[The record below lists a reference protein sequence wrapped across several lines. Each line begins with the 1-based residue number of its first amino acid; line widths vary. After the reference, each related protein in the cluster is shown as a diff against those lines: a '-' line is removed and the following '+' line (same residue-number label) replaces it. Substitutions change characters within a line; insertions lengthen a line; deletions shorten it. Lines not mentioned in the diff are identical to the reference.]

1 MQQDL
6 EDEKNEATIKD
17 LENKVRN
24 YEAALKEKDFVIQ
37 NLEIKVKDHE
47 AVLEKKNLSRKRRT
61 SKQVSRPKSRR
72 IQICKNH

>member
-24 YEAALKEKDFVIQ
+24 LKTLLKA
-37 NLEIKVKDHE
+37 KM
-47 AVLEKKNLSRKRRT
+47 
-61 SKQVSRPKSRR
+61 R
-72 IQICKNH
+72 ISFRGSFI

>member
-24 YEAALKEKDFVIQ
+24 YEAALKEKTPSFKTLKSKLKITK
-37 NLEIKVKDHE
+37 LPWKIK
-47 AVLEKKNLSRKRRT
+47 T
-61 SKQVSRPKSRR
+61 SSFILWKVHWLKPKSK
-72 IQICKNH
+72 ITN